1 MDYRL
6 SNAWALNAA
15 GAVTAIFLLFSA
27 AGAEAAPTRLDCTLT
42 TAKTKVGSK
51 SDFEPENRPMSVIF
65 DDQAKTLS
73 VSQDGNVLA
82 LKNVTATV
90 TSINGYV
97 DQVSIGINSADWSV
111 VFQTYDSG
119 STRSEFGACSVS
131 TQSPPS

>member
-27 AGAEAAPTRLDCTLT
+27 AGADAAPTRLDCTLT
-42 TAKTKVGSK
+42 TAETKVGSK

-73 VSQDGNVLA
+73 VSQDG
-82 LKNVTATV
+82 
-90 TSINGYV
+90 
-97 DQVSIGINSADWSV
+97 SV